1 MNYIKALEYIES
13 TGKFGSKLGLDNVAK
28 LLEILGNPQ
37 DKLKIIHVAGTNGK
51 GSTCAYLNSILVNAG
66 YKTGLYTSP
75 FLEEFNER
83 IRINGINIPDDD
95 LAELISEVK
104 EKIDIMIAEGFDHPT
119 EFEIITAAAFLY
131 FSRQNIDFL
140 VLEVGLGGRLDA
152 TNVCIP
158 VVSVIASISLDHVQF
173 LGDTLAKIAF
183 EKGGIIKP
191 NIPTVLY
198 NQTEEVISEI
208 KKICQERNSKL
219 FVTQDNYIEITKETI
234 ESQSINLKLFEKV
247 YENIELKLLG
257 KHQSKNL
264 LLALT
269 TLKVLEKNGHITEI
283 PKELL
288 YKGILETKWP
298 GRMELISKNPLTIID
313 GAHNEDGAKNLANTI
328 DTYLFDK
335 KITLVFGMLKD
346 KDVKTVVDILF
357 PKADSIVITIPHSE
371 RAASIDEM
379 KTILEPFIECHS
391 EKYIEYIPTIENAV
405 AYAQSHAKEDEA
417 VLYAGSLYMIGDVRK
432 ELYKTIKK

>member
-1 MNYIKALEYIES
+1 MNYTQALEYIES
-13 TGKFGSKLGLDNVAK
+13 TGKFGSKLGLENVAK
-28 LLEILGNPQ
+28 LLEMLGNPQ
-37 DKLKIIHVAGTNGK
+37 DKLKTIHVAGTNGK
-51 GSTCAYLNSILVNAG
+51 GSTCSYISSILVNAG

-95 LAELISEVK
+95 LAQLISEVK
-104 EKIDIMIAEGFDHPT
+104 EKIDTMTAEGFDHPT

-208 KKICQERNSKL
+208 EKICKER
-219 FVTQDNYIEITKETI
+219 
-234 ESQSINLKLFEKV
+234 
-247 YENIELKLLG
+247 
-257 KHQSKNL
+257 KN
-264 LLALT
+264 
-269 TLKVLEKNGHITEI
+269 
-283 PKELL
+283 
-288 YKGILETKWP
+288 
-298 GRMELISKNPLTIID
+298 
-313 GAHNEDGAKNLANTI
+313 
-328 DTYLFDK
+328 
-335 KITLVFGMLKD
+335 
-346 KDVKTVVDILF
+346 
-357 PKADSIVITIPHSE
+357 
-371 RAASIDEM
+371 
-379 KTILEPFIECHS
+379 
-391 EKYIEYIPTIENAV
+391 
-405 AYAQSHAKEDEA
+405 
-417 VLYAGSLYMIGDVRK
+417 
-432 ELYKTIKK
+432 

>member
-1 MNYIKALEYIES
+1 MNYIEALEYIES
-13 TGKFGSKLGLDNVAK
+13 TGKFGSKLGLENVAK
-28 LLEILGNPQ
+28 VLEMLGNPQ
-37 DKLKIIHVAGTNGK
+37 NKLKIIHVAGTNGK
-51 GSTCAYLNSILVNAG
+51 GSTCSYINSILVKAG

-104 EKIDIMIAEGFDHPT
+104 EKIDIMTAEGFDHPT
-119 EFEIITAAAFLY
+119 EFEIITAAAFVY
-131 FSRQNIDFL
+131 FSRQNTDFV

-152 TNVCIP
+152 TNVCMP
-158 VVSVIASISLDHVQF
+158 VVSVISSISLDHVQF
-173 LGDTLAKIAF
+173 LGNTLAKIAF

-198 NQTEEVISEI
+198 NQTEEVITEI
-208 KKICQERNSKL
+208 EKICKERNSKL
-219 FVTQDNYIEITKETI
+219 FVTQDKEIEITKESI
-234 ESQSINLKLFEKV
+234 ESQNVNLKLFEQV

-269 TLKVLEKNGHITEI
+269 AIKVLEKNGYITGI
-283 PKELL
+283 PKEIL
-288 YKGILETKWP
+288 YSGILETKWP
-298 GRMELISKNPLTIID
+298 GRMELISKYPLTIID
-313 GAHNEDGAKNLANTI
+313 GAHNEDGARNLANTI
-328 DTYLFDK
+328 ETYLFCK

-346 KDVKTVVDILF
+346 KDIQSVIDILF
-357 PKADSIVITIPHSE
+357 PKADRVVITIPHSE
-371 RAASIDEM
+371 RAASIEDM
-379 KTILEPFIECHS
+379 KTILAPFIKAHS
-391 EKYIEYIPTIENAV
+391 EKHIEYIPTIENAV
-405 AYAQSHAKEDEA
+405 AYAQSHAQEDEA